1 MDVIYV
7 LIPIVLLFGF
17 LVVVAFIWMAKKGF
31 FEDLDGQGQR
41 ILMDD
46 DDIPPPKKPA
56 QESTSADSEED
67 KTDHKK
73 KMRVLHLQEV

>member
-7 LIPIVLLFGF
+7 LIPFVLIFGF

-31 FEDLDGQGQR
+31 FDDMDGQAHR

-46 DDIPPPKKPA
+46 DEFDWPVKKQDSPK
-56 QESTSADSEED
+56 EED
-67 KTDHKK
+67 KSQQSK
-73 KMRVLHLQEV
+73 E

>member
-31 FEDLDGQGQR
+31 FDDLDGQAHR

-46 DDIPPPKKPA
+46 DDFEKPSNSKSA
-56 QESTSADSEED
+56 KPQAEKNTESPVEESTG
-67 KTDHKK
+67 
-73 KMRVLHLQEV
+73 R

>member
-7 LIPIVLLFGF
+7 LIPFVLLFGF

-31 FEDLDGQGQR
+31 FEDMDGQAHR

-46 DDIPPPKKPA
+46 DDVVPQDGKKSPQKESESA
-56 QESTSADSEED
+56 QTEKNTD
-67 KTDHKK
+67 K
-73 KMRVLHLQEV
+73 REPQS

>member
-31 FEDLDGQGQR
+31 FDDLDGQAHR

-46 DDIPPPKKPA
+46 EDFDRPVK
-56 QESTSADSEED
+56 STKAPENSELPEPSATNEKE
-67 KTDHKK
+67 TG
-73 KMRVLHLQEV
+73 R

>member
-17 LVVVAFIWMAKKGF
+17 LVVIAFIWMAKKGF
-31 FEDLDGQGQR
+31 FEDLDGQGSR

-46 DDIPPPKKPA
+46 DDFPDAPKHP
-56 QESTSADSEED
+56 STASEVSNE
-67 KTDHKK
+67 KTSQVSSSK
-73 KMRVLHLQEV
+73 

>member
-31 FEDLDGQGQR
+31 FDDLDGQAHR

-46 DDIPPPKKPA
+46 DDFKKPSNTNTKGA
-56 QESTSADSEED
+56 KPQTDKRSESPVEDS
-67 KTDHKK
+67 TG
-73 KMRVLHLQEV
+73 R

>member
-7 LIPIVLLFGF
+7 LIPFVLLFGF

-31 FEDLDGQGQR
+31 FEDMDGQAHR

-46 DDIPPPKKPA
+46 DDVVPQDGKKSPQKESESA
-56 QESTSADSEED
+56 QAEKNTDKSEP
-67 KTDHKK
+67 
-73 KMRVLHLQEV
+73 QS

>member
-7 LIPIVLLFGF
+7 LIPFVLIFGF

-31 FEDLDGQGQR
+31 FDDMDGQAHR

-46 DDIPPPKKPA
+46 DEFDRPVKKENPPK
-56 QESTSADSEED
+56 EEENS
-67 KTDHKK
+67 K
-73 KMRVLHLQEV
+73 Q

>member
-31 FEDLDGQGQR
+31 FEDLDGQAHR

-46 DDIPPPKKPA
+46 DDEVPQGNKTASKA
-56 QESTSADSEED
+56 SSETQDEKNKSKLAD
-67 KTDHKK
+67 
-73 KMRVLHLQEV
+73 

>member
-7 LIPIVLLFGF
+7 LIPFVLIFGF

-31 FEDLDGQGQR
+31 FDDMDGQAHR

-46 DDIPPPKKPA
+46 DEFDRPVKKEDEPKEKS
-56 QESTSADSEED
+56 QQS
-67 KTDHKK
+67 
-73 KMRVLHLQEV
+73 

>member
-7 LIPIVLLFGF
+7 LIPFVLIFGF

-31 FEDLDGQGQR
+31 FDDMDGQAHR

-46 DDIPPPKKPA
+46 DEFDRPVEKEKSPK
-56 QESTSADSEED
+56 EE
-67 KTDHKK
+67 KSK
-73 KMRVLHLQEV
+73 QS